1 MGKLLQNRR
10 GKDFYKHLKVDVLN
24 KYEML
29 IPQIPY
35 IS

>member
-24 KYEML
+24 
-29 IPQIPY
+29 
-35 IS
+35 